1 MTGRKAEYI
10 VYDKTTDLP
19 VCLGSAEECASFIG
33 FTLNSFR
40 TMVTKTKAGQ
50 TNLYEIYNIDE
61 LLKDY
66 DEEKIFGK

>member
-1 MTGRKAEYI
+1 MTGKKTDYI
-10 VYDKTTDLP
+10 VYDKETDFP

-33 FTLNSFR
+33 MTLSSFR
-40 TMVTKTKAGQ
+40 TMITRTKHDKTS
-50 TNLYEIYNIDE
+50 LYNVYNIDE

>member
-33 FTLNSFR
+33 VTLSSFR
-40 TMVTKTKAGQ
+40 TMVTKTKTGQ
-50 TNLYEIYNIDE
+50 TSLYELYNIDE